1 MADGTDEH
9 VLLNFLRTCWI
20 AVGTL
25 TFYLSL
31 SFFCLSQQWPVK
43 LPNAIVEKG
52 DATPHGAALYG
63 LVACIPLF
71 YAEFLLGRRYR
82 VVSRGR
88 IWKRRLPTPPLLD
101 GGDDRWLEW
110 SCAQGLLLFCFQI
123 FPAFLLVYFLIRFI
137 TGTAI
142 VKGVPIS
149 EWQHFFPPVSW
160 SEGMGKYAPSDKL
173 APDYI
178 RFWEPWLFLLLV
190 VAGIILLARH
200 LVRTFER
207 TR

>member
-1 MADGTDEH
+1 MTDATDKH
-9 VLLNFLRTCWI
+9 ILLNFLRTCWI

-25 TFYLSL
+25 SLYLSL

-63 LVACIPLF
+63 
-71 YAEFLLGRRYR
+71 
-82 VVSRGR
+82 
-88 IWKRRLPTPPLLD
+88 PTPPLLD

-123 FPAFLLVYFLIRFI
+123 FPALLLVYFLVRFI

-142 VKGVPIS
+142 VRGVPIS
-149 EWQHFFPPVSW
+149 EWHHFFPPVSW
-160 SEGMGKYAPSDKL
+160 SEGIGKYAPSCKL

-178 RFWEPWLFLLLV
+178 RFWEPWFFLLLV
-190 VAGIILLARH
+190 ITGIILLGSH
-200 LVRTFER
+200 LVRTFEKAR
-207 TR
+207 